1 MGNGL
6 RKICQEPKAY
16 GLPEPEFIEMPET
29 FRVNLYRKP
38 AVGGRPSFD
47 EKVFPDISA
56 SGTASETDT
65 NTKTDTKA
73 GIKTDIKTR
82 TGTKNGSAEG
92 LLRLIRGNPSITLVE
107 MAEKTGL
114 SKSGVRYA
122 LGKMR
127 EQGLLERIGTRKK
140 GKWTLR

>member
-1 MGNGL
+1 
-6 RKICQEPKAY
+6 
-16 GLPEPEFIEMPET
+16 MPET

-47 EKVFPDISA
+47 EKVFPDLSA

-65 NTKTDTKA
+65 NTDTNA
-73 GIKTDIKTR
+73 STKTDIKTR
-82 TGTKNGSAEG
+82 TGTKNKSTGM

-127 EQGLLERIGTRKK
+127 EQGLLERVGTRKE

>member
-1 MGNGL
+1 
-6 RKICQEPKAY
+6 
-16 GLPEPEFIEMPET
+16 MPET

-56 SGTASETDT
+56 SGTAA
-65 NTKTDTKA
+65 KTDA
-73 GIKTDIKTR
+73 KTCA
-82 TGTKNGSAEG
+82 GTKNKSTGM
-92 LLRLIRGNPSITLVE
+92 LLRLIRGNPSITLTE

-127 EQGLLERIGTRKK
+127 EQDLLERVGTRKE

>member
-1 MGNGL
+1 
-6 RKICQEPKAY
+6 
-16 GLPEPEFIEMPET
+16 MPET

-38 AVGGRPSFD
+38 AAGGRPSFD

-56 SGTASETDT
+56 SGTAAKTDTKTGIKTDT
-65 NTKTDTKA
+65 NTK
-73 GIKTDIKTR
+73 
-82 TGTKNGSAEG
+82 TGTKNGSAES
-92 LLRLIRGNPSITLVE
+92 LLRLICGNPSITLTE

-127 EQGLLERIGTRKK
+127 EQGLLERVGRRKE